1 MLFVTTQLKSKPTPI
16 TKVIRAASVIPAK
29 PTQTLFD
36 KLSDDA
42 WVRESQLVR
51 SPSRSNCTA
60 PLPFSSATLW
70 RQVAAGTF
78 PAPKKLSTRVTAWR
92 VGSVREWIANK

>member
-1 MLFVTTQLKSKPTPI
+1 MSFVTTQLKSEIKPI
-16 TKVIRAASVIPAK
+16 AKVNHAASIMPAK
-29 PTQTLFD
+29 PTQSLFD
-36 KLSDDA
+36 QLPDGA

-51 SPSRSNCTA
+51 SPNQSNCTA

-78 PAPKKLSTRVTAWR
+78 PAPKKLSARVTAWQ

>member
-1 MLFVTTQLKSKPTPI
+1 MSFVTTPLKSKTTPI
-16 TKVIRAASVIPAK
+16 TKVNHATSVIPAK
-29 PTQTLFD
+29 PTQSLFD
-36 KLSDDA
+36 QLSDSA

-51 SPSRSNCTA
+51 SPNRSNCTA

-78 PAPKKLSTRVTAWR
+78 PAPKKLSARVTAWE